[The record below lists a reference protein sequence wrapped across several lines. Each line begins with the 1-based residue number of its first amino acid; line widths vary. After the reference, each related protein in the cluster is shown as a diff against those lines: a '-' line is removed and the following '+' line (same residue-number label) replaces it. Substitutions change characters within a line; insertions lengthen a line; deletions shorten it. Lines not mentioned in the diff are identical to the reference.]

1 MREASASQPMM
12 ENVRFG
18 EMPLH
23 PRVDPG
29 TLVLAAAWQWTPA
42 GVATLA
48 ATAVFVALAAY
59 VWRRRSGSAGAALVL
74 VLVAVLLWAAAY
86 AAELGAT
93 ELAAKR
99 RWGDFKYVGICL
111 LPPAWFAFAALFSG
125 RGQWVNRRTL
135 LLLAAEPLLVLV
147 LLANGAT
154 HDLIRWYPA
163 SAVGDQGAVAIP
175 GPLFWPHLA
184 YSSLVLWVSLGLM
197 VAALL
202 RASSVYRK
210 VSLILI
216 GSLIVPYVLNL
227 LYNFDIGP
235 FGRIDFTPFAFT
247 ASCLVLVWGLFRFRL
262 LGISPVARGVVFE
275 TITDAVV
282 VLDPLRRVVD
292 ANPAAERVLGVPLAD
307 ATGRPLEEVL
317 PEAAGLPE
325 ELTVSRDGVTRR
337 YELTGVPMP
346 DREGEPIGWLVVL
359 RDVTERHRTQR
370 HLRRLDEQRRFLLE
384 RLVTSQEEERRQ
396 LASDIHDDAIQA
408 MVAVT
413 LELQVLGGRLRD
425 PAAHELLERLK
436 ATATDSVGR
445 LRQLVFELH
454 PPLLEQVGLAAALEQ
469 YARRA
474 SELTR
479 PAHDQDHGIPEGDQ
493 AGRHGH
499 AQASLAGFSV
509 QVSNE
514 VKVELPAEVRVL
526 AYRVVQEALAN
537 VRAHAKAG
545 RVAIRLEEADGGVL
559 VRVSDD
565 GVGFLPGVVE
575 RQQRRGHLGLVSM
588 REQAAMAGGW
598 CRVSSAPGMGTT
610 VELWLPLPVA
620 E

>member
-1 MREASASQPMM
+1 MV
-12 ENVRFG
+12 ENARFG
-18 EMPLH
+18 AMPQH

-29 TLVLAAAWQWTPA
+29 TFLLAAAWHWTPA

-48 ATAVFVALAAY
+48 ATLVFVVLAAY
-59 VWRRRSGSAGAALVL
+59 VWRRRSGSAGAALAL
-74 VLVAVLLWAAAY
+74 VLVAVLLWAGAY

-93 ELAAKR
+93 GLSAKR
-99 RWGDFKYVGICL
+99 TWGDFKYVGICL
-111 LPPAWFAFAALFSG
+111 LPPAWVAFAALFSG
-125 RGQWVNRRTL
+125 HGQWVNRRTL
-135 LLLAAEPLLVLV
+135 ALLAVEPLLVLA
-147 LLANGAT
+147 LLANAAT
-154 HDLIRWYPA
+154 HDLIRWYPP
-163 SAVGDQGAVAIP
+163 SAVADPAAVARP

-184 YSSLVLWVSLGLM
+184 YCSLVLWVSLGLM
-197 VAALL
+197 LAALL

-216 GSLIVPYVLNL
+216 ASLVAPYVLNL
-227 LYNFDIGP
+227 LYNFEIGP
-235 FGRIDFTPFAFT
+235 FGRVDFTPFAFT
-247 ASCLVLVWGLFRFRL
+247 VSCLVLVWGLFRFRL
-262 LGISPVARGVVFE
+262 LGISPVARGLVFE

-282 VLDPLRRVVD
+282 VLDPLRRIVD
-292 ANPAAERVLGVPLAD
+292 ANPAAERVLGVPLVD
-307 ATGRPLEEVL
+307 ATGRPLDELL
-317 PEAAGLPE
+317 PEAEGLPE
-325 ELTVSRDGVTRR
+325 SLAVSRDGATRR

-346 DREGEPIGWLVVL
+346 DREGAPIGWLVVL

-425 PAAHELLERLK
+425 PAAHQLLERLK
-436 ATATDSVGR
+436 VTATDSVGR

-454 PPLLEQVGLAAALEQ
+454 PPLLDQVGLAAALEQ

-474 SELTR
+474 SEL
-479 PAHDQDHGIPEGDQ
+479 
-493 AGRHGH
+493 
-499 AQASLAGFSV
+499 AGFTV

-514 VKVELPAEVRVL
+514 VRAELPAELRVL
-526 AYRVVQEALAN
+526 AYRIVQEALAN
-537 VRAHAKAG
+537 VRAHAKAS

-620 E
+620 Q

>member
-1 MREASASQPMM
+1 MSAS
-12 ENVRFG
+12 
-18 EMPLH
+18 EMPAH

-29 TLVLAAAWQWTPA
+29 TLTLAAAWQWTPA

-48 ATAVFVALAAY
+48 ATVVFVGLAAY
-59 VWRRRSGSAGAALVL
+59 VWRRRGGSAGAALAL

-93 ELAAKR
+93 ELAVKQ

-125 RGQWVNRRTL
+125 RGQWVNRRN
-135 LLLAAEPLLVLV
+135 LV
-147 LLANGAT
+147 LLAVEPVLVLALLANRAT
-154 HDLIRWYPA
+154 HDLIRFYPS
-163 SAVGDQGAVAIP
+163 SAVGDQGAVARP

-184 YSSLVLWVSLGLM
+184 YNSLVLWVSLGLM

-216 GSLIVPYVLNL
+216 ASLIAPYVLNL

-235 FGRIDFTPFAFT
+235 FGRVDLTPFAFT

-292 ANPAAERVLGVPLAD
+292 ANPAAERVLGAPLAD
-307 ATGRPLEEVL
+307 ATGRPLDEVL

-325 ELTVSRDGVTRR
+325 DLAVSRGGTTRR

-346 DREGEPIGWLVVL
+346 DREGAPIGWLVVL

-454 PPLLEQVGLAAALEQ
+454 PPLLDQVGLAAALEQ

-474 SELTR
+474 SEL
-479 PAHDQDHGIPEGDQ
+479 
-493 AGRHGH
+493 
-499 AQASLAGFSV
+499 AGFSV

-514 VKVELPAEVRVL
+514 VRGELPAEVRVL
-526 AYRVVQEALAN
+526 AYRIVQEALAN

-598 CRVSSAPGMGTT
+598 CRVASAPGMGTT
-610 VELWLPLPVA
+610 VELWLPGSGA
-620 E
+620 D